1 MYFKLIRLTCVI
13 QFLVG
18 VNHCERKV
26 SRCANVKNLTLED
39 LLNLIESLPGE
50 KVSEGDVRAMVR
62 SCPSQ
67 RYILQLLHLWK
78 IQNGGQDLAKA
89 LSHSL
94 SKLNLKGA
102 RRPLLKILKR
112 ISRIISASS
121 IHRMYEKMIVNM
133 IQDNTC
139 FKTKLYND

>member
-1 MYFKLIRLTCVI
+1 D
-13 QFLVG
+13 

-26 SRCANVKNLTLED
+26 SRCASVKNLTLED
-39 LLNLIESLPGE
+39 LLILMDSLPGE
-50 KVSEGDVRAMVR
+50 KVSDKDVRALVH

-67 RYILQLLHLWK
+67 RYIIQLLHLWK
-78 IQNGGQDLAKA
+78 IQNGSQDLAKA

-94 SKLNLKGA
+94 RKLRSKGA
-102 RRPLLKILKR
+102 RHPLLKILKR
-112 ISRIISASS
+112 ISRIISVLS
-121 IHRMYEKMIVNM
+121 IHRMYEKMIINM

>member
-1 MYFKLIRLTCVI
+1 M
-13 QFLVG
+13 
-18 VNHCERKV
+18 
-26 SRCANVKNLTLED
+26 D
-39 LLNLIESLPGE
+39 SLPGE
-50 KVSEGDVRAMVR
+50 KVSDEDVRALVNT
-62 SCPSQ
+62 CPSQ
-67 RYILQLLHLWK
+67 RYILHLLHLWK
-78 IQNGGQDLAKA
+78 IQNEGQDLAKA

-94 SKLNLKGA
+94 RKLRSKGA

-112 ISRIISASS
+112 ISRIISVSS

>member
-1 MYFKLIRLTCVI
+1 MSNVLL
-13 QFLVG
+13 G

-26 SRCANVKNLTLED
+26 SRCASVKNLTLED
-39 LLNLIESLPGE
+39 LLTLMESLPGE
-50 KVSEGDVRAMVR
+50 KVNEEDVQALVR

-89 LSHSL
+89 LSYSL
-94 SKLNLKGA
+94 RKLHLKGA
-102 RRPLLKILKR
+102 RRPLLKFLKR
-112 ISRIISASS
+112 ISRIISAS
-121 IHRMYEKMIVNM
+121 IIYRMYEKMIVNM